1 MISSAELAADSDSK
15 ILVFAS
21 LVTSSAALILAS
33 SLKVEVVDVV
43 DEGEGEVVLV
53 VVEDEIRAGGSVEGL
68 VVVEDEIRAGGSVE
82 GLVGEWFGGA
92 KHLTAKGPL
101 AKQKVCPG

>member
-1 MISSAELAADSDSK
+1 MISSAAFAADSDSM

-21 LVTSSAALILAS
+21 VLTSSAAFCTPLILAS

-43 DEGEGEVVLV
+43 DEGEVEVV
-53 VVEDEIRAGGSVEGL
+53 L

-92 KHLTAKGPL
+92 KHLTAKAPL

>member
-1 MISSAELAADSDSK
+1 M
-15 ILVFAS
+15 
-21 LVTSSAALILAS
+21 
-33 SLKVEVVDVV
+33 
-43 DEGEGEVVLV
+43 
-53 VVEDEIRAGGSVEGL
+53 VVEDEILAGGSVEGL

>member
-43 DEGEGEVVLV
+43 DEGEVEVV
-53 VVEDEIRAGGSVEGL
+53 L

-92 KHLTAKGPL
+92 KHLTAKAPL